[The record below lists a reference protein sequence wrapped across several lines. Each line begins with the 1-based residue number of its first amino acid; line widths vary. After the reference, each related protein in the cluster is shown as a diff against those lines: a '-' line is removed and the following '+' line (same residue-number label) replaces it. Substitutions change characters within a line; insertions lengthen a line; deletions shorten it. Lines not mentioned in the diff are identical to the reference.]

1 MAANTEALSVADQ
14 NGIENAQTVSC
25 VENVNPTDQTSTD
38 QTPAKNDK
46 KKKSYEKNYPRVS
59 KENLYM
65 IIALWMEDF
74 VDEAPKDHKKVGAVL
89 VLPNDVIF
97 AADCSRDGV
106 HAVARLLMKHCDKAK
121 GCKIFMSRKPCPLCA
136 KLLVQS
142 KVERVLFLPF
152 EPEYYRWPESPESDA
167 DKKTREEINESN
179 KNQVDNLFTAS
190 AIAQTRFVLQVEE
203 PVVERERKK
212 TPEEKRKEV
221 DRDTIILMNRY
232 SAFTENQSEWMKFK
246 CIEVTLS
253 WPGFEGE
260 MKEQV
265 RKYFEKVIDWIAR
278 VLVLRGRGL
287 VYAFKRCEFSKPLT
301 DEEFDPVNDSTH
313 EEQAR
318 HFMTIAHFLSQRT
331 DDPKTGVGAVIVSS
345 TTPME
350 ILALG
355 WNGFPLKAQ
364 YGEFARASKSDESS
378 DDKKYPYIIHA
389 EQNALLMRNK
399 KNIKDAIVFVTKPPC
414 NECAPLIAMQGVKTV
429 VVDDEVKRQGKPKR
443 NELGYDI
450 FSQMVEDGTFVCY
463 QTKQKL
469 TGTLPDKAKI
479 KMDFQDAAK
488 K

>member
-1 MAANTEALSVADQ
+1 MST
-14 NGIENAQTVSC
+14 ENADTVPGEPSKG
-25 VENVNPTDQTSTD
+25 PTHQTSTD
-38 QTPAKNDK
+38 QTSADQNNAQPSPDASSKN
-46 KKKSYEKNYPRVS
+46 KSADESYAESYLRVS
-59 KENLYM
+59 KDNLYM

-74 VDEAPKDHKKVGAVL
+74 VDAKAPNDHRKVGAVL

-121 GCKIFMSRKPCPLCA
+121 GCKMFMSRKPCPMCA

-152 EPEYYRWPESPESDA
+152 EPEYYRSRPESDA

-190 AIAQTRFVLQVEE
+190 AIAQTKFVLQVEK
-203 PVVERERKK
+203 PVVEREINK

-221 DRDTIILMNRY
+221 KSDKIILMDRY
-232 SAFTENQSEWMKFK
+232 SAFKKHSEWME
-246 CIEVTLS
+246 CIQVELS

-265 RKYFEKVIDWIAR
+265 QEYFEKVIDWIAR

-287 VYAFKRCEFSKPLT
+287 VYAFKLCELSNAPPPKN
-301 DEEFDPVNDSTH
+301 FDPVKNPTH

-318 HFMTIAHFLSQRT
+318 HFMTIAHFLGQRT
-331 DDPKTGVGAVIVSS
+331 DDPKKTGVGAVIVSS

-350 ILALG
+350 VLALG

-399 KNIKDAIVFVTKPPC
+399 KNFKDAILFVTKPPC

-429 VVDDEVKRQGKPKR
+429 VVDDEVKHQEKPKR

-450 FSQMVEDGTFVCY
+450 FPQMVEKGTFVCY

-469 TGTLPDKAKI
+469 TGILPTEG
-479 KMDFQDAAK
+479 KMKDMRDFQDAAK

>member
-1 MAANTEALSVADQ
+1 MST
-14 NGIENAQTVSC
+14 ENAETVPGEPS
-25 VENVNPTDQTSTD
+25 NGQNN
-38 QTPAKNDK
+38 AKPSPDASS
-46 KKKSYEKNYPRVS
+46 KKKSADESYAESYLRVS
-59 KENLYM
+59 KDNLYM

-74 VDEAPKDHKKVGAVL
+74 VDAKATKDHRKVGAVL

-97 AADCSRDGV
+97 AADCSRDDV

-121 GCKIFMSRKPCPLCA
+121 GCKMFMSRKPCPFCA

-142 KVERVLFLPF
+142 KVEEVLFLPF
-152 EPEYYRWPESPESDA
+152 EPEYYLSPESPESDA

-190 AIAQTRFVLQVEE
+190 AIAQTRFILQVEE
-203 PVVERERKK
+203 PVVEREINK
-212 TPEEKRKEV
+212 TPEEKREEV
-221 DRDTIILMNRY
+221 NRDKIILTDTY
-232 SAFTENQSEWMKFK
+232 SAFKENSEWMK
-246 CIEVTLS
+246 CIQVELS
-253 WPGFEGE
+253 WPALDRE

-265 RKYFEKVIDWIAR
+265 IKYFEKVIDWIAR
-278 VLVLRGRGL
+278 VLVLQGRGL
-287 VYAFKRCEFSKPLT
+287 VYAFKRCELSKAPPKN
-301 DEEFDPVNDSTH
+301 FDPVKNSTH

-318 HFMTIAHFLSQRT
+318 HFMTIAHFLGQRT
-331 DDPKTGVGAVIVSS
+331 DDPKKTRVGAVIVSS

-399 KNIKDAIVFVTKPPC
+399 KNLKDAILFVTKPPC

-429 VVDDEVKRQGKPKR
+429 VVDDEVKHHDKPKR

-450 FSQMVEDGTFVCY
+450 FPQMVEKGTFVCY

-469 TGTLPDKAKI
+469 TGILPTEG
-479 KMDFQDAAK
+479 KMKDMRDFQDAAK